1 MWAPGE
7 AMRAKVSPPPHVPRE
22 TKHDGGPART
32 SMRFGGHRRGWKYVR
47 RRPTLP
53 PGRPGSTIGAD
64 GLSFRVR
71 NGAGRFPVAMAAETL
86 WRCDRPP
93 PVARPVPG
101 GVGGVRFVSRE
112 PHSGRE
118 RFSSHTSVGVWVV
131 ASYRLISTGQLHAS
145 LVRTSTSSLS
155 TQSSSWEPLTLG
167 RGDLILKRASRLDA
181 FSGYPFR
188 T

>member
-1 MWAPGE
+1 MEMSPG
-7 AMRAKVSPPPHVPRE
+7 
-22 TKHDGGPART
+22 
-32 SMRFGGHRRGWKYVR
+32 
-47 RRPTLP
+47 
-53 PGRPGSTIGAD
+53 
-64 GLSFRVR
+64 
-71 NGAGRFPVAMAAETL
+71 
-86 WRCDRPP
+86 
-93 PVARPVPG
+93 PG
-101 GVGGVRFVSRE
+101 GGVPAGVRFVSRE

-118 RFSSHTSVGVWVV
+118 TVSATATGGGVGSV
-131 ASYRLISTGQLHAS
+131 ASCRLISTGQLHAS